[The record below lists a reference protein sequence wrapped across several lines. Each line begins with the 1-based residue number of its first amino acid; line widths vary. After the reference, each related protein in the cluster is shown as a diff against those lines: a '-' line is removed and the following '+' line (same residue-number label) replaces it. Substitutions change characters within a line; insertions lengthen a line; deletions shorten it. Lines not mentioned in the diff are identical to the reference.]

1 VDRRRSR
8 SPPRSPPGDR
18 PAERAFCA
26 CAPGLE
32 ELLCGELAELGLE
45 ARAVPGGVLASG
57 PDAAALA
64 CLCSRLA
71 EAVHL
76 RLWEGSPADL
86 PAGKRDAAR
95 RAGGLPLLIRVAGA
109 EATISVDA
117 AGSPLYRRGWRARIG
132 AAPLRETLAAALLRA
147 GGWRGDRPFC
157 DPMCGSG
164 TIAIEAALA
173 AAHRAPG
180 LQRPLALESLPGA
193 RTAHLER
200 LRAELRRAE
209 RTVNVPILA
218 SDRNAGALRLA
229 RKNAEA
235 AGVAGAIAFERC
247 DAAEAPVPQG
257 PGLCATNPP
266 YGVRIDEGV
275 SEAWRSLGSL
285 VQRLRGW
292 DVVVL
297 GPERGLEKL
306 VGAEALQVARVRNG
320 GVACRVWR
328 YEP

>member
-8 SPPRSPPGDR
+8 SPPRSPPGGGA
-18 PAERAFCA
+18 AERAFCA

-32 ELLCGELAELGLE
+32 ELLCDELAELGLE
-45 ARAVPGGVLASG
+45 ARALPGGALASG

-76 RLWEGSPADL
+76 RLWEGSPDDL

-95 RAGGLPLLIRVAGA
+95 RAGGLPLLVRAAGA

-117 AGSPLYRRGWRARIG
+117 AGTPLHRRGWRARIG

-147 GGWRGDRPFC
+147 GRWRGDRPFC

-164 TIAIEAALA
+164 TIAVEAALA

-180 LQRPLALESLPGA
+180 LERPLALEALPGA
-193 RTAHLER
+193 RTAHLDL
-200 LRAELRRAE
+200 LRAELRRAV
-209 RTVNVPILA
+209 RAVQVPILA
-218 SDRNAGALRLA
+218 SDRNAGVLRLA

-235 AGVAGAIAFERC
+235 AGVASVIEFRRS
-247 DAAEAPVPQG
+247 DAAQAPVPRG

-266 YGVRIDEGV
+266 YGVRIDQGV
-275 SEAWRSLGSL
+275 SDAWRSLGSL

-306 VGAEALQVARVRNG
+306 LGPEPLQVVRVRNG
-320 GVACRVWR
+320 GVACRVYR
-328 YEP
+328 FAP